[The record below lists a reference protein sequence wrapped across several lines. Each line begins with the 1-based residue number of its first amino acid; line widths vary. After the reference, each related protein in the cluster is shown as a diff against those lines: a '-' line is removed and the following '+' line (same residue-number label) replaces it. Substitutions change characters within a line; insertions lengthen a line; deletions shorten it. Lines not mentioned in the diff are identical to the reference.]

1 MPDALREQQF
11 RLAAHLRDPDA
22 NPPPP
27 GIEDRRLEIYREL
40 FFNNIE
46 GLLAGNFPV
55 IRRTL
60 GEQRWRELARG
71 FYAHHRSHTPLFAE
85 IGREFIR
92 YLQERA
98 QAATDDPPWLAEMAH
113 YEWVELGLQ
122 INDEEIPAHEAISG
136 PGSSPGQALLA
147 GVPVLSPTAWALAY
161 TWPVQRI
168 GPDYQP
174 TTAPE
179 TPTLVLVRRD
189 RQYEIRFAEI
199 SPLVYRLIEI
209 LRGGELSGRQALEQ
223 LAREAGAADLGSDP
237 AQVLSA
243 FIEQG
248 AAMLQRMHDESTIL
262 GTAP

>member
-1 MPDALREQQF
+1 MAETLRQQQF
-11 RLAAHLRDPDA
+11 QLAAHLRDPGA

-27 GIEDRRLEIYREL
+27 GIEDRRLAIYREL

-55 IRRTL
+55 IRKTL
-60 GEQRWRELARG
+60 GEQRWTGLARG
-71 FYAHHRSHTPLFAE
+71 FYAHHRSRTPLFAE

-92 YLQERA
+92 FLQERA
-98 QAATDDPPWLAEMAH
+98 QAGVDDPAWLAEMAH

-122 INDEEIPAHEAISG
+122 INDDEIPAHDAG
-136 PGSSPGQALLA
+136 GDLLA
-147 GVPVLSPTAWALAY
+147 GYPVLSPTAWALSY
-161 TWPVQRI
+161 TWPVQHI
-168 GPDYQP
+168 GPDHQP

-179 TPTLVLVRRD
+179 APTLVLVRRD

-209 LRGGELSGRQALEQ
+209 LRGGELTGRQALQQ
-223 LAREAGAADLGSDP
+223 LAQEAGVADLP
-237 AQVLSA
+237 A

-248 AAMLQRMHDESTIL
+248 AAMLHRMHDEGTLL

>member
-1 MPDALREQQF
+1 MA
-11 RLAAHLRDPDA
+11 
-22 NPPPP
+22 
-27 GIEDRRLEIYREL
+27 IYREL

-55 IRRTL
+55 IRKTL
-60 GEQRWRELARG
+60 GEQRWRSLARE
-71 FYAHHRSHTPLFAE
+71 FYVRHRSRTPLFAE

-92 YLQERA
+92 FLQERA
-98 QAATDDPPWLAEMAH
+98 LAGTDDPAWLAEMAH

-122 INDEEIPAHEAISG
+122 INDDEIPAHQADCD
-136 PGSSPGQALLA
+136 PGSCPEQALLA
-147 GVPVLSPTAWALAY
+147 GIPVLSPTAWALAY
-161 TWPVQRI
+161 TWPVTHI

-179 TPTLVLVRRD
+179 APTLVLVRRD

-223 LAREAGAADLGSDP
+223 LAQQAGVADPGSVP
-237 AQVLSA
+237 GQPLSA
-243 FIEQG
+243 FVEQG
-248 AAMLQRMHDESTIL
+248 AAMLKRMQEEGTIL
-262 GTAP
+262 GTRP

>member
-1 MPDALREQQF
+1 MPEVLRQQQF
-11 RLAAHLRDPDA
+11 QLAAHLRDPAA

-27 GIEDRRLEIYREL
+27 GIEDRRLAIYREL

-55 IRRTL
+55 IHKTL
-60 GEQRWRELARG
+60 GPQRWRELARG
-71 FYAHHRSHTPLFAE
+71 FYAQHRSHTPLFAE

-92 YLQERA
+92 FLQARV
-98 QAATDDPPWLAEMAH
+98 QAGTDDPAWLAEMAH

-122 INDEEIPAHEAISG
+122 INNDEIPAHQVHDGPESG
-136 PGSSPGQALLA
+136 LGQFLLT

-161 TWPVQRI
+161 TWPVPHI

-174 TTAPE
+174 TAPPE

-189 RQYEIRFAEI
+189 QQYEIRFAEI

-209 LRGGELSGRQALEQ
+209 LRGGELSGGQALEQ
-223 LAREAGAADLGSDP
+223 LAREASVSDLP
-237 AQVLSA
+237 NFV
-243 FIEQG
+243 EQG
-248 AAMLQRMHDESTIL
+248 VAMLQRMHEEGTIL
-262 GTAP
+262 GIRP

>member
-1 MPDALREQQF
+1 MPETLREQQF
-11 RLAAHLRDPDA
+11 QMAAHLRDPGV

-27 GIEDRRLEIYREL
+27 GIEDRRLAIYREL

-55 IRRTL
+55 IRKTL
-60 GEQRWRELARG
+60 GEQCWRKLVRG

-92 YLQERA
+92 FLQERA
-98 QAATDDPPWLAEMAH
+98 QAGTDDPPWLAEMAH

-122 INDEEIPAHEAISG
+122 INDDEVPAH
-136 PGSSPGQALLA
+136 QADGVLLA
-147 GVPVLSPTAWALAY
+147 GIPVLSPTAWALAY
-161 TWPVQRI
+161 TWPVPHI

-174 TTAPE
+174 TTPPE
-179 TPTLVLVRRD
+179 APTLVLVRRD

-223 LAREAGAADLGSDP
+223 LAREAGVADPGSGP
-237 AQVLSA
+237 GQALPA

-248 AAMLQRMHDESTIL
+248 AAMLQRMHEEGTIL
-262 GTAP
+262 GTAL

>member
-1 MPDALREQQF
+1 MPEMLREQQF

-27 GIEDRRLEIYREL
+27 GIEDRRLAIYREL

-55 IRRTL
+55 IRKTL
-60 GEQRWRELARG
+60 GEQRWRGLARG
-71 FYAHHRSHTPLFAE
+71 FYAQHRSHTPLFAE

-92 YLQERA
+92 FLQERA
-98 QAATDDPPWLAEMAH
+98 QAGSDDPAWLAELAH

-122 INDEEIPAHEAISG
+122 INDDEIPAHRADG
-136 PGSSPGQALLA
+136 DPGSNPEQVLLT

-161 TWPVQRI
+161 TWPVPHI

-174 TTAPE
+174 TTPPE

-209 LRGGELSGRQALEQ
+209 LRVGESTGRQALEQ
-223 LAREAGAADLGSDP
+223 LAREAGVAELP
-237 AQVLSA
+237 AFV
-243 FIEQG
+243 EQG
-248 AAMLQRMHDESTIL
+248 ATMLQRMREEDTIL
-262 GTAP
+262 GVAP